1 VTGARQP
8 SIGRFVAL
16 LLVLAFVALGAISL
30 AGQVV
35 TNPRI
40 TGVDQPVLSASS
52 VQVGTDANTN
62 EKDLW
67 TYTLPAGAMP
77 TADRGIRFTA
87 FGTLAANAN
96 NKTLKGYFGATQ
108 CAALSTTASGSHWE
122 VRCIVLRT
130 GAATQLSD
138 GWVSIALGTQNIT
151 VATPAETLSGAV
163 VVKVTGQNG
172 VAAANDI
179 VFRGAIVEALQ

>member
-1 VTGARQP
+1 
-8 SIGRFVAL
+8 
-16 LLVLAFVALGAISL
+16 
-30 AGQVV
+30 
-35 TNPRI
+35 
-40 TGVDQPVLSASS
+40 
-52 VQVGTDANTN
+52 VGTDANTN